1 MEWIDTHAHLNDER
15 FDGRIPE
22 VIETARKAGVVQTL
36 VIGIDRASS
45 AKAVRLAEEHAELF
59 AVVGLQP
66 NSLMECAPDDFAA
79 IEAMV
84 EHPRVAAVGETG
96 LDRYWKDVPFEV
108 QEAFFVRHLALARAI
123 RKPVVIHC
131 REAEADVLRVL
142 RAFGDRTGAPI
153 EGVMHSYTG
162 SKELVPEFLKLGLH
176 LSFAGMVTFK
186 KNDALRE
193 AAMAVP
199 EDRILVET
207 DSPYLAPEPNRG
219 KPNQPAW
226 VVHTGIKLAAARG
239 VSAERFAAAT
249 TRNARRLFRLPEG
262 PDSAP

>member
-15 FDGRIPE
+15 FDGRIAA
-22 VIETARKAGVVQTL
+22 VIEAAKQAGVVQTL
-36 VIGIDRASS
+36 VIGIDRPSS
-45 AKAVRLAEEHAELF
+45 EKAVRLAEEYAELF

-66 NSLMECAPDDFAA
+66 NSLAECGPKDFAA

-84 EHPRVAAVGETG
+84 SGAKVVAVGETG
-96 LDRYWKDVPFEV
+96 LDRYWDRAPFAM
-108 QEAFFVRHLALARAI
+108 QEEFFVRHLALARAI
-123 RKPVVIHC
+123 AKPVVIHC

-142 RAFGDRTGAPI
+142 RAFVEKSGDPVQ
-153 EGVMHSYTG
+153 GVMHSYSGTA
-162 SKELVPEFLKLGLH
+162 ELVPQFLELGLH
-176 LSFAGMVTFK
+176 LSFAGMATFK

-193 AAMAVP
+193 AAKAVP

-207 DSPYLAPEPNRG
+207 DAPYLAPEPFRG

-226 VVHTGIKLAAARG
+226 VVHTGVKLAAARS

-249 TRNARRLFRLPEG
+249 TANARRLFRLGRPSESNG
-262 PDSAP
+262 